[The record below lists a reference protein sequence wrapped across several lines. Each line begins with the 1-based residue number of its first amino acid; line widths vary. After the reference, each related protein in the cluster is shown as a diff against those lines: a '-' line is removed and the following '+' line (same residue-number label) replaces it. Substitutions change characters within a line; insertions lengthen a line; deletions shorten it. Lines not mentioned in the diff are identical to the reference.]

1 MHRLEYCCPRNNC
14 SKNQTKSFV
23 NKGKNNHVFNRRKD
37 FLVIIIESLR
47 FQNRTLQ
54 LKVERCLSVCLSVC
68 LFVAKDLANR

>member
-37 FLVIIIESLR
+37 FLVIIIELLSKSHL
-47 FQNRTLQ
+47 TVGIKLQ
-54 LKVERCLSVCLSVC
+54 CLNSKCYGRDEG
-68 LFVAKDLANR
+68 F